1 MTEIEVGWG
10 GGGGLGGLRLQ
21 ACHLFQLSL
30 FCTRGEAVKE
40 EGGVGEGKTAQRG
53 PSLHPFICV
62 YSCSCHQIFKRF
74 CLSACGGSLRDAPSP
89 PQFGRPLFTL

>member
-1 MTEIEVGWG
+1 MTETEVGWG

-40 EGGVGEGKTAQRG
+40 EGGLARERQPNGVPPSTLSSVFILAPVIKYLNGSVCLRATAR
-53 PSLHPFICV
+53 
-62 YSCSCHQIFKRF
+62 
-74 CLSACGGSLRDAPSP
+74 
-89 PQFGRPLFTL
+89 